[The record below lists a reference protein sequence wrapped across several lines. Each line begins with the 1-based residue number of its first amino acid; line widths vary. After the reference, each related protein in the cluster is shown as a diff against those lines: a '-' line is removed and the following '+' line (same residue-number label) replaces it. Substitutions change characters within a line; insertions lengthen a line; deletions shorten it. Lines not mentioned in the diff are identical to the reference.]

1 MAAIEELTLKLKVGQ
16 LLEVLDLVL
25 LLLSLLAFLEIC
37 EDEVSIVGGVDW
49 IVAVGVVVGVVEVVL
64 VDLAVFVV
72 AAVVV
77 VGLDVGLVIVDV
89 FLDPTMGVHPRL
101 KFGMSLL
108 SSSFSDLNFFGLSGY
123 MFDDIL
129 FCFDLFSLA

>member
-77 VGLDVGLVIVDV
+77 VGLDVGLVIVGV

-101 KFGMSLL
+101 KFGVVEV
-108 SSSFSDLNFFGLSGY
+108 
-123 MFDDIL
+123 
-129 FCFDLFSLA
+129 